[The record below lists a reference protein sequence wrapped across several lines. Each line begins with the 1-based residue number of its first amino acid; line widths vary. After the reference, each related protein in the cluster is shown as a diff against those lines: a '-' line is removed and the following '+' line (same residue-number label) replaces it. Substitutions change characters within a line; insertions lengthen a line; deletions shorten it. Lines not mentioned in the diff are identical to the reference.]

1 MGSLVIKS
9 WHADLKSDEKGVHVT
24 ITGRR
29 SGLIGLLLS
38 LMGIDPITKVVVNQE
53 RLEFSWA
60 SLSGIEYRVIPLV
73 NICSTYYGFRKPWTE
88 AIVLWLSI
96 IAVSYV
102 SMNELWD
109 VNAAESLLG
118 MGWVALIGAVIGI
131 VYYILN
137 RKMTLGFVESSGH
150 VNAIAFK
157 PSIIENVQVDEVQAR
172 NVSIVVQRCIEA
184 KLRHMRG

>member
-1 MGSLVIKS
+1 MKG
-9 WHADLKSDEKGVHVT
+9 DEKGVHVT

-38 LMGIDPITKVVVNQE
+38 LMGIDPITKVVVSQE

-60 SLSGIEYRVIPLV
+60 SLSGIEYRVIPLI
-73 NICSTYYGFRKPWTE
+73 NICSTYYGFRKPWTA
-88 AIVLWLSI
+88 AIALWVAI
-96 IAVSYV
+96 IAAGYLVLE
-102 SMNELWD
+102 ELLLGA
-109 VNAAESLLG
+109 NTAESLLG
-118 MGWVALIGAVIGI
+118 MGWVTLIGAVIGI
-131 VYYILN
+131 VYYVLN

-184 KLRHMRG
+184 KLRGMRG